1 MSRATD
7 YTADLSGT
15 IRDFELYIG
24 DLQLAVKRARRQIG
38 GLQNLERSLDHQARQ
53 LAHVGWDRKDETTQ
67 VTNSDVVTQDLLC
80 LRADAT
86 TQVSESLMTE
96 DISDTESEDE
106 AERADATTQ
115 VSESLMTEDISDT
128 ESEDGDLVA
137 SSTAATS
144 TTDSLDVDRGEVDI
158 DREVQE
164 CLRASMAPIQDR
176 PPTPWPS
183 TNVSDVDEDED
194 YRRMTLKME
203 LDGAFEGLDD

>member
-15 IRDFELYIG
+15 IRDFELYLG

-67 VTNSDVVTQDLLC
+67 VTNSDIVTQELLC

-86 TQVSESLMTE
+86 TQVS
-96 DISDTESEDE
+96 
-106 AERADATTQ
+106 ERADATTQ

-137 SSTAATS
+137 GSTAATS
-144 TTDSLDVDRGEVDI
+144 TTDSLDVDMGEVDI

>member
-1 MSRATD
+1 
-7 YTADLSGT
+7 
-15 IRDFELYIG
+15 
-24 DLQLAVKRARRQIG
+24 
-38 GLQNLERSLDHQARQ
+38 
-53 LAHVGWDRKDETTQ
+53 
-67 VTNSDVVTQDLLC
+67 
-80 LRADAT
+80 
-86 TQVSESLMTE
+86 MTE

-144 TTDSLDVDRGEVDI
+144 TTDSLDVDMGEVDI

-203 LDGAFEGLDD
+203 LDGAFEGLDDWLFLIMKSIDWNCYEKCCMYIYIFKCLSLEDDDR

>member
-15 IRDFELYIG
+15 IRDFELYLG

-96 DISDTESEDE
+96 DISDTESED
-106 AERADATTQ
+106 
-115 VSESLMTEDISDT
+115 
-128 ESEDGDLVA
+128 GDLVA

-144 TTDSLDVDRGEVDI
+144 TTDSLDVDMGEVDI